1 VRNTGRCLNAMN
13 SLRTAWNA
21 YQGEPLTTRAHVV
34 ARALTCPFGP
44 LIDRFPTRGAVLDV
58 GCGHG
63 LLINLLARDPSRR
76 GLKLVGIDHDA
87 AKIER
92 ARRTAPSGVDFST
105 RALNSFSE
113 PAFNAV
119 SIVDVLYTVK
129 RQVWGE
135 ILGGCLRAL
144 RPGGRLI
151 VKEVVDRPRW
161 KYWAIMAQETLSVTL
176 FGITKGERPHFEA
189 PATYRQA
196 IVAAGFGMIEE
207 LPLKS
212 ANWISH
218 HLFVA
223 RKI

>member
-1 VRNTGRCLNAMN
+1 MN

-21 YQGEPLTTRAHVV
+21 YEGEPLTTRAHVV

-44 LIDRFPTRGAVLDV
+44 LIDRFPTKGAVLDV

-76 GLKLVGIDHDA
+76 GLSLFGIDHDA

-92 ARRTAPSGVDFST
+92 ARRTAPSGIDFST
-105 RALNSFSE
+105 RALNSFLE
-113 PAFNAV
+113 PAFDAV

-135 ILGGCLRAL
+135 ILAGCFRVL

-176 FGITKGERPHFEA
+176 FGITKGERPHFETPTA
-189 PATYRQA
+189 YRQA
-196 IVAAGFGMIEE
+196 IVAAGFGMVED

-218 HLFVA
+218 YLFVG

>member
-1 VRNTGRCLNAMN
+1 MN
-13 SLRTAWNA
+13 SLRTAWKA
-21 YQGEPLTTRAHVV
+21 YEGEPLTTRAHVV

-63 LLINLLARDPSRR
+63 LLINLLSRDPSRC
-76 GLKLVGIDHDA
+76 GLRLVGIDHDA

-92 ARRTAPSGVDFST
+92 ARRTAPSGVEFST

-113 PAFNAV
+113 PAFDAL

-135 ILGGCLRAL
+135 ILGGCFRAL

-161 KYWAIMAQETLSVTL
+161 KYWAIMAQETLSVSL

-196 IVAAGFGMIEE
+196 IVAAGFGMAEE

-218 HLFVA
+218 YLFVA

>member
-1 VRNTGRCLNAMN
+1 MKAMN
-13 SLRTAWNA
+13 SLLTAWKA
-21 YQGEPLTTRAHVV
+21 YEGEPLTTRAHVV

-63 LLINLLARDPSRR
+63 LLINLLARDPSRC
-76 GLKLVGIDHDA
+76 GLRLVGIDHDA

-92 ARRTAPSGVDFST
+92 ARRTALSGVDFST
-105 RALNSFSE
+105 RALNSFSD
-113 PAFNAV
+113 PAFDAL

-135 ILGGCLRAL
+135 ILGGCFRAL

-151 VKEVVDRPRW
+151 VKEVVDRPPW
-161 KYWAIMAQETLSVTL
+161 KYWAIMAQEALSVRI
-176 FGITKGERPHFEA
+176 FRITKGERPHFEPPGA
-189 PATYRQA
+189 YRQA
-196 IVAAGFGMIEE
+196 IVAAGFGMVEE

-218 HLFVA
+218 YLFVA
-223 RKI
+223 QKI

>member
-1 VRNTGRCLNAMN
+1 MN
-13 SLRTAWNA
+13 SLLTAWKA
-21 YQGEPLTTRAHVV
+21 YEGEPLTTRAHVV
-34 ARALTCPFGP
+34 ARALSCPFGP
-44 LIDRFPTRGAVLDV
+44 LIDRFPTRGTLLDV

-63 LLINLLARDPSRR
+63 LLINLLARDPSRC
-76 GLKLVGIDHDA
+76 GLRLVGIDHDA

-92 ARRTAPSGVDFST
+92 ARRTALSGVDFST
-105 RALNSFSE
+105 RALNSLSTA
-113 PAFNAV
+113 AFDAV

-135 ILGGCLRAL
+135 ILGGCFRAL

-151 VKEVVDRPRW
+151 VKEVADRPRW

-176 FGITKGERPHFEA
+176 FGITKGDRPHFEA
-189 PATYRQA
+189 PGAYRQA
-196 IVAAGFGMIEE
+196 IVAAGFGMVEE

-218 HLFVA
+218 YLFVA

>member
-1 VRNTGRCLNAMN
+1 MN
-13 SLRTAWNA
+13 SLLTAWNA
-21 YQGEPLTTRAHVV
+21 YEGEPLATRAHVV

-44 LIDRFPTRGAVLDV
+44 LIDRFPTKGSVLDV

-63 LLINLLARDPSRR
+63 LLINLLARDPSRC
-76 GLKLVGIDHDA
+76 GLQLVGIDHDA

-105 RALNSFSE
+105 RALHAFSE
-113 PAFNAV
+113 AAFDAL

-129 RQVWGE
+129 RQAWDE
-135 ILGGCLRAL
+135 ILGGCFRAL
-144 RPGGRLI
+144 RPGGQLI

-161 KYWAIMAQETLSVTL
+161 KYWAIMAQETLSVSL

-189 PATYRQA
+189 PSTYRDA
-196 IVAAGFGMIEE
+196 IAGVGFTIVEE
-207 LPLKS
+207 RPLAS

-218 HLFVA
+218 YLFVA
-223 RKI
+223 QKS

>member
-1 VRNTGRCLNAMN
+1 MNVMN

-21 YQGEPLTTRAHVV
+21 YEGEPLTTRAHVV

-63 LLINLLARDPSRR
+63 LLINLLARDPSRP
-76 GLKLVGIDHDA
+76 GLSLVGIDHDA

-113 PAFNAV
+113 PAFDAL

-129 RQVWGE
+129 KQVWGE
-135 ILGGCLRAL
+135 ILGGCFRAL

-161 KYWAIMAQETLSVTL
+161 KYWAIMAQETLSVSL

-189 PATYRQA
+189 PATYRAA
-196 IVAAGFGMIEE
+196 IAGAGFTVVEE
-207 LPLKS
+207 RPLAS
-212 ANWISH
+212 ANWVSH
-218 HLFVA
+218 YLFVA
-223 RKI
+223 QKI

>member
-1 VRNTGRCLNAMN
+1 MN
-13 SLRTAWNA
+13 SLRTAWSA
-21 YQGEPLTTRAHVV
+21 YEGEPLTTRAHVV

-44 LIDRFPTRGAVLDV
+44 LIDRFPTKGAVLDV

-76 GLKLVGIDHDA
+76 GLSLFGIDHDA

-92 ARRTAPSGVDFST
+92 ARRTAPSAVEFST
-105 RALNSFSE
+105 RPLNSFPE
-113 PAFNAV
+113 PAFDAV

-135 ILGGCLRAL
+135 ILGGCFRAL

-189 PATYRQA
+189 PAIYRQA
-196 IVAAGFGMIEE
+196 IVAAGFGMVEE

-218 HLFVA
+218 YLFVG